1 VDAYRKGQRVKVAT
15 TTIQR
20 SSGAAWRGDEGE
32 IVAETGDGYTVRFPG
47 GFVADRVKDS
57 EIQQT

>member
-1 VDAYRKGQRVKVAT
+1 MGAYRKGQRVKVAV

-20 SSGAAWRGDEGE
+20 SSGAAWKGEQGE
-32 IVAETGDGYTVRFPG
+32 IVAESGDGYTVRFVS
-47 GFVADRVKDS
+47 GFVADRVKDN